1 MGRIAL
7 PVLALLI
14 LSFAAAST
22 LANGVYMP
30 PIATPAMPSIPSQR
44 AMIVFRDGSE
54 TLIVESTFQSP
65 ASDVAW
71 ILPVPAA
78 PTKIEP
84 LAPALLGS
92 VVSAM
97 SPAITSNARHWL
109 TGSAWL
115 LLISIFSGLNIYR
128 IGINLTSL
136 LQIFAFIFFTVLFQ
150 ALLLA
155 SPNRSEAS
163 LSVLE
168 SRRIGNYEVKSF
180 QGSDLSALEAW
191 LTQNNLRPL
200 AAEHRAVFQ
209 HYLKEGWTLLAA
221 HLRQDDPSKPA
232 TPHPLAVTFPAKNA
246 IFPMRA
252 TQLAGSETAVDLVIV
267 NDRQASATEF
277 DTVAADQFEFL
288 PESKFYETSA
298 IYSAAYKAKAL
309 PLTIGHPDAA
319 SHLWPGCVVTHL
331 AATLKPDQMQAD
343 VEIPFTPM
351 SQASQQRKYSPRA
364 RLEMVIGS
372 AVLSCAI
379 LFFICAVA
387 WRQERIPPRERRFI
401 AGFAAVA
408 ALSCTMLY
416 AALPVIPV
424 IESTRVER
432 VQAMVRLR
440 SQLGDMRR
448 AIDKEPVT
456 LASLADIQSLK
467 LNAFTK
473 EPNKPGQAPGN
484 YTLREIAGRPYVCLY
499 DYDSRE
505 IRVPVA
511 SSTTKPATN
520 PANGPP

>member
-7 PVLALLI
+7 PVLACAI
-14 LSFAAAST
+14 LCCTAGFT
-22 LANGVYMP
+22 FANGVYMP

-44 AMIVFRDGSE
+44 AMIIFRDGSE

-84 LAPALLGS
+84 AAPALLGS

-97 SPAITSNARHWL
+97 SPAITSNAHHWL

-136 LQIFAFIFFTVLFQ
+136 LQIFAFIFFTALFQ

-155 SPNRSEAS
+155 SPNRSESS
-163 LSVLE
+163 LAVVE

-200 AAEHRAVFQ
+200 AAEHHAVFLQ
-209 HYLKEGWTLLAA
+209 YLKEGWTLLAA
-221 HLRQDDPSKPA
+221 HLRRDDPSEPA

-267 NDRQASATEF
+267 NDRQASAAQF

-298 IYSAAYKAKAL
+298 IYSDAYKARTL

-319 SHLWPGCVVTHL
+319 SRLWPGCVVTHL

-343 VEIPFTPM
+343 VEIPFAPM

-387 WRQERIPPRERRFI
+387 WRQERIRPRERRFI
-401 AGFAAVA
+401 AGFACVA
-408 ALSCTMLY
+408 ALICTTLY

-424 IESTRVER
+424 AESTRVG
-432 VQAMVRLR
+432 QIHG
-440 SQLGDMRR
+440 LGRFRNQVDDIRR
-448 AIDKEPVT
+448 ATAKDTFDPSD
-456 LASLADIQSLK
+456 LAAIESLK
-467 LNAFTK
+467 LNAFTQQ
-473 EPNKPGQAPGN
+473 PNKPGQAPGN
-484 YTLREIAGRPYVCLY
+484 YMLREISGSAYVCLY
-499 DYDSRE
+499 DRDGRE

-520 PANGPP
+520 LANGSP